1 MRPVLTKTNPARV
14 ASPQPGRRPGRTSS
28 NTQVTAHLTRG
39 SPHDRPVHSMQLY
52 EHFLGSRSG
61 HLAPRPVD
69 AACEASLLPTAA
81 ARACSRIGARRSRPH
96 SCGYCAGPWPWSP
109 PPDDHSIALTWPTRG
124 AVPRRLPCFAW
135 LVHGSLGLTACS
147 LSRAR
152 QILLVSYQSL
162 SGPRPG
168 RFARRVHRCPG
179 VLVGRSPGL

>member
-1 MRPVLTKTNPARV
+1 MLTKTNPRV
-14 ASPQPGRRPGRTSS
+14 ARPAAARGARTSS
-28 NTQVTAHLTRG
+28 NTQVTAHLTHG
-39 SPHDRPVHSMQLY
+39 SPHAGPVHSIQLH

-124 AVPRRLPCFAW
+124 AVPRRLRST
-135 LVHGSLGLTACS
+135 LVLALPGSARKL
-147 LSRAR
+147 RAR
-152 QILLVSYQSL
+152 PIHF
-162 SGPRPG
+162 PNRC
-168 RFARRVHRCPG
+168 RVG
-179 VLVGRSPGL
+179 ALIKAL